1 MGILHLRSNRRKY
14 GEMTTAWQ
22 RYKEKNGITPLDLFR
37 HPPKVSEELASERMS
52 ICNSCPELIKATS
65 TCTKCGCWMTAKT
78 KYEAA
83 KCPMG
88 KW

>member
-1 MGILHLRSNRRKY
+1 LGIHHLKSNKRKY

-22 RYKEKNGITPLDLFR
+22 RYKEKNGITPLDLLR
-37 HPPKVSEELASERMS
+37 HPAKASEELASERMS

-78 KYEAA
+78 KYEEA
-83 KCPMG
+83 KCPLG